1 MTKARF
7 SVGKVW
13 KAAAALTSA
22 GNVKETDGEG
32 RFCIDNNETTTSTL
46 CPDTSKKAMCEQNQT
61 DEASRFMMNKQIRLN
76 KTMQ

>member
-46 CPDTSKKAMCEQNQT
+46 YPDTNKQQQKKKKKAMCET
-61 DEASRFMMNKQIRLN
+61 KQMRLLGL
-76 KTMQ
+76 

>member
-46 CPDTSKKAMCEQNQT
+46 CPDTSKQQQKKKAMCET
-61 DEASRFMMNKQIRLN
+61 KQMRLLGL
-76 KTMQ
+76 